1 MSKDTSNP
9 YAEEIEPGTLVTLYN
24 CYFTGLDN
32 LTRVSPKI
40 TGMYIR
46 TGREAQFEYY
56 EIAVIK
62 DETGRGGFV
71 QRYLTSDF
79 LLTKMS
85 SKESKE

>member
-1 MSKDTSNP
+1 MSKNTNNS
-9 YAEEIEPGTLVTLYN
+9 YTEEMEPGTLVTLYN

-32 LTRVSPKI
+32 LTRVAPRV
-40 TGMYIR
+40 TGMYIK
-46 TGREAQFEYY
+46 TGRSGQFEYY

-85 SKESKE
+85 SKGE